1 MAFAEQHSFRIFF
14 SWQSDVKGVHS
25 AISKA
30 LKKAAKKVKDQLG
43 VDVYID
49 EATRNIP
56 GSPRIEDAIM
66 LKITECD
73 VFVADVTPIQWLS
86 KDNNDKD
93 IKLSPNPNVMFE
105 TGVAVAM
112 KSWNAVVLVAYI
124 KEDKMYELPFDI
136 NHNRIDL
143 VNLTKEKDLY
153 HHIVLPIN
161 EILSHQKEIY
171 PLFFERA
178 RLDINL
184 NSGKYI
190 PDVFIDGYDLRQE
203 IRLFVDPFTFYP
215 KEYESVRRMNFDYV
229 NYYFARRGLPLFK
242 LDLSDTLA
250 SLKDLDFIDWLYEG
264 AKVAAK
270 LNVAADL
277 LSSDGN
283 RGYMTSSKV
292 RRAAERF
299 EYASKQIM
307 LVNGTAGQG
316 KTNFLCELTDHILL
330 PREIP
335 FLWINGYEIDPRNFE
350 VSFLK
355 MCLHDRYSTLHD
367 ALVDAS
373 KICHRISKPL
383 VLIIDGLNEIP
394 YTPRICDNLNIF
406 LSTLTRYPH
415 VRVIMTCREEYF
427 NLYFKHYSFE
437 GASIMRKSINSNLQH
452 DRYKRSL
459 LIENYCQHYGITMSI
474 SDDEEVYLTRNLLL
488 LRIFCEV
495 NAGKNIER
503 IDRRKYNLFAA
514 YYDKAVDGVT
524 ANLNTVTGQN
534 IPSYEVD
541 TYFSTIIKVM
551 VERNL
556 QYNIPISDITSKLDV
571 RYRGYF
577 EQFLDENILVK
588 RDLMVDHVGTQ
599 PTRAQELVSFTYD
612 EFRDFLLARYLVN
625 EILPQNKDLFIS
637 IIHNIDNK
645 SISEGLLS
653 FLFIHIFQTGNKE
666 AKAIIEQEEE
676 YNGLM
681 ALNVW
686 NVDESKLSDTD
697 LQKVKAV
704 LPLYPM
710 RVTSRLLRRWN
721 HQEHP
726 RLNISILLDYVS
738 GLDDKALSDFKKR
751 AVPGPDL
758 GRDPYLR
765 NKSSRE
771 FFFEEIEEIMVK
783 KLYENYP
790 DLKQVF
796 EFLLI
801 FLPGEPR
808 VARIMKGYLDDS
820 GDKSIIADMLA
831 RTESNL
837 LKSVLQQWV

>member
-1 MAFAEQHSFRIFF
+1 MAFAEQHSFRVFF

-30 LKKAAKKVKDQLG
+30 LEKAAKKVKDYLG

-49 EATRNIP
+49 EATRNMP

-73 VFVADVTPIQWLS
+73 IFVADVTPIQWLS

-112 KSWNAVVLVAYI
+112 KSWNAVVLVADI
-124 KEDKMYELPFDI
+124 KDDKMYELPFDI

-153 HHIVLPIN
+153 PHISLPIN
-161 EILSHQKEIY
+161 KILSYQKEIY

-190 PDVFIDGYDLRQE
+190 PDVFIDGYDFRQE

-215 KEYESVRRMNFDYV
+215 KVYESVRRMNFDNV
-229 NYYFARRGLPLFK
+229 NYYLNRRGLPQFK
-242 LDLSDTLA
+242 LDLSGTLP

-270 LNVAADL
+270 LNIAVDL

-283 RGYMTSSKV
+283 RGYMASSKV

-335 FLWINGYEIDPRNFE
+335 FLWINGYEIDSRDFE
-350 VSFLK
+350 VSILK
-355 MCLHDRYSTLHD
+355 RCLHDRYATLHD
-367 ALVDAS
+367 ALVDVS
-373 KICHRISKPL
+373 KMCHRISKPL

-427 NLYFKHYSFE
+427 NLYFKCYSFV
-437 GASIMRKSINSNLQH
+437 GASIMRKSINNNLLH
-452 DRYKRSL
+452 DRFKRSL
-459 LIENYCQHYGITMSI
+459 LIENYCRHYGITMSI
-474 SDDEEVYLTRNLLL
+474 SNDDEEYLTRNLLL

-503 IDRRKYNLFAA
+503 IDRGKYNLFDA

-534 IPSYEVD
+534 IPPYEVD
-541 TYFSTIIKVM
+541 AYFSTIINVM

-577 EQFLDENILVK
+577 ERFLDENILVK
-588 RDLMVDHVGTQ
+588 RDLNVYNTGTQ
-599 PTRAQELVSFTYD
+599 PTVGQELVSFTYD
-612 EFRDFLLARYLVN
+612 EFRDFLIARYLVN
-625 EILPQNKDLFIS
+625 EMLPTNRELFINTIS
-637 IIHNIDNK
+637 NLDNK
-645 SISEGLLS
+645 SISEGLLP
-653 FLFIHIFQTGNKE
+653 FLFIHVLQTGNQE
-666 AKAIIEQEEE
+666 AKAILEQEKE
-676 YNGLM
+676 YDGLL
-681 ALNVW
+681 ALNIW
-686 NVDESKLSDTD
+686 NVDENRLSDAD
-697 LQKVKAV
+697 LQNVKNV
-704 LPLYPM
+704 LHLYPM
-710 RVTSRLLRRWN
+710 RVTSRLLSRWN
-721 HQEHP
+721 THEHS
-726 RLNISILLDYVS
+726 RLNIGILLDYVS
-738 GLDDKALSDFKKR
+738 GLDDKALDNFKKR
-751 AVPGPDL
+751 AVPGSEL
-758 GRDPYLR
+758 GRDPFLR
-765 NKSSRE
+765 NQSSRE
-771 FFFEEIEEIMVK
+771 HFFNELEEIMVK
-783 KLYENYP
+783 KLYVKKP
-790 DLKQVF
+790 DLKQIF
-796 EFLLI
+796 EFMLI
-801 FLPGEPR
+801 FLPDESR
-808 VARIMKGYLDDS
+808 AARILKGYLDDG
-820 GDKSIIADMLA
+820 GDKSIITDMLA
-831 RTESNL
+831 RTKSNL
-837 LKSVLQQWV
+837 LKSVLQRWI